1 MIFFLYICVC
11 SRSSWQARRRS
22 GLGHATRASQKHL
35 AITSL
40 SPPSLS
46 SSGTYQKKPVL
57 FFLFLFRASFS
68 FLIRTHSNCAL
79 GLELYNWTVHIGAA
93 NYAYPFAPHMFM
105 HRYIL
110 INIWSVENEA
120 SEFLC
125 ICSPF
130 NSQQVRRCFNFVFHL
145 FLFFPC
151 IMYCVMWSAC
161 AYICTSRSITVY
173 RAVDDVKTGELIL
186 ELTEHGDKK
195 DFSDKQVEFLE
206 IHFVHACGKC
216 TIRARVPRCHGSNV
230 FLKKSNWDNACM
242 YIKYDQ
248 HRNLQS
254 ILWCLFQL
262 ICIVFVYILPLHVY
276 VCMYVCMSH

>member
-35 AITSL
+35 AIISL
-40 SPPSLS
+40 SSPSLS

-68 FLIRTHSNCAL
+68 FLIRTHSNCTL
-79 GLELYNWTVHIGAA
+79 GLELFNWTVHIGAA

-130 NSQQVRRCFNFVFHL
+130 NSQHVRRCFNFVLHL
-145 FLFFPC
+145 FPFFLHCVLCDVICVC
-151 IMYCVMWSAC
+151 IYMY
-161 AYICTSRSITVY
+161 
-173 RAVDDVKTGELIL
+173 
-186 ELTEHGDKK
+186 
-195 DFSDKQVEFLE
+195 
-206 IHFVHACGKC
+206 
-216 TIRARVPRCHGSNV
+216 
-230 FLKKSNWDNACM
+230 
-242 YIKYDQ
+242 
-248 HRNLQS
+248 
-254 ILWCLFQL
+254 
-262 ICIVFVYILPLHVY
+262 
-276 VCMYVCMSH
+276 

>member
-46 SSGTYQKKPVL
+46 SSGTYQKNPVL

-68 FLIRTHSNCAL
+68 FLIRTHSNCTL
-79 GLELYNWTVHIGAA
+79 GLELFNWTVHIGAA

-130 NSQQVRRCFNFVFHL
+130 NSQHVRRCFNFVFHS
-145 FLFFPC
+145 FLFFP
-151 IMYCVMWSAC
+151 AL
-161 AYICTSRSITVY
+161 CTVWCDLRVHIYVLAVVSRSTELSIMERLLNWSWSSLNMATRKISLRLNFSRYTWYMHVASVLFVRVY
-173 RAVDDVKTGELIL
+173 RDVMARTFFWRRAI
-186 ELTEHGDKK
+186 
-195 DFSDKQVEFLE
+195 E
-206 IHFVHACGKC
+206 IMHAC
-216 TIRARVPRCHGSNV
+216 T
-230 FLKKSNWDNACM
+230 
-242 YIKYDQ
+242 
-248 HRNLQS
+248 
-254 ILWCLFQL
+254 
-262 ICIVFVYILPLHVY
+262 
-276 VCMYVCMSH
+276 